1 MTLITFGFALTAV
14 PISGANAPN
23 GGLPYPYLDTL
34 MQYPKDY
41 RWMFFALALIICYL
55 ILMQTLQAVALPE
68 HKLFGQISTKLATI
82 SGAIL
87 LVDYFLQLAVVPVS
101 LMHNETNGLSL
112 LTQYNPHGIFIALE
126 ELGYI
131 LMSLSFLAIAPIFYK
146 KNSLDITIKWI
157 FISTSIVNFLAF
169 VAISIF
175 YGLNRLDRF
184 EVISLSICWL
194 AIIVNSMLL
203 LRYFYKRMR

>member
-1 MTLITFGFALTAV
+1 
-14 PISGANAPN
+14 
-23 GGLPYPYLDTL
+23 
-34 MQYPKDY
+34 
-41 RWMFFALALIICYL
+41 
-55 ILMQTLQAVALPE
+55 
-68 HKLFGQISTKLATI
+68 
-82 SGAIL
+82 
-87 LVDYFLQLAVVPVS
+87 
-101 LMHNETNGLSL
+101 
-112 LTQYNPHGIFIALE
+112 
-126 ELGYI
+126 
-131 LMSLSFLAIAPIFYK
+131 MSLSFLAIAPIFYK

-203 LRYFYKRMR
+203 MRYFYRRMR